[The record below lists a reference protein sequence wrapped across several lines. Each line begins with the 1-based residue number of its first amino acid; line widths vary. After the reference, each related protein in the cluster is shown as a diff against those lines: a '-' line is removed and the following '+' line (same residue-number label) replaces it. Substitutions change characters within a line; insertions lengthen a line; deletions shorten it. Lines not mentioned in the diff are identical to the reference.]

1 MTYSELTAKLMEI
14 EKATGLYL
22 SDTCVDVENA
32 GRNATDAALFTVAAN
47 AAGVRAEDAGHDIN
61 ALIGIVIY

>member
-1 MTYSELTAKLMEI
+1 MNYSELTAKLIEV

-32 GRNATDAALFTVAAN
+32 GRNATDAELFMVAAN
-47 AAGVRAEDAGHDIN
+47 AAGVRAEEAGYNIN
-61 ALIGIVIY
+61 ELVGIVIY